1 MPPQH
6 GPLDAGGRRLGG
18 TAKDHL
24 LSPPKL
30 GPWCCPGTCLRRK
43 WQVPHENS
51 HALSQAADLSSPPPS
66 LLPQPGRCGRRAPS
80 RVGPR
85 HLAWDP
91 AVSHGTPSR
100 PCLPFPPPDRPHSLR
115 AKRAWPPSS
124 SEETPTSRCL
134 GPAASFS
141 FLLITT
147 RPLRPAGRPPP
158 CAVSPRSVPRAPGA
172 AATPSGSHAPA
183 LLTAHSCC
191 SPVLPAQQTGDG
203 ALLDRP
209 PGGRCPSAVSHR
221 G

>member
-1 MPPQH
+1 MLPWDLPQEKV
-6 GPLDAGGRRLGG
+6 AGAPREQPCPVPGCRSV
-18 TAKDHL
+18 
-24 LSPPKL
+24 LS
-30 GPWCCPGTCLRRK
+30 
-43 WQVPHENS
+43 
-51 HALSQAADLSSPPPS
+51 AAFPPS
-66 LLPQPGRCGRRAPS
+66 SARALRKARSLSGRTPPS

-85 HLAWDP
+85 RLAWDP
-91 AVSHGTPSR
+91 PHL
-100 PCLPFPPPDRPHSLR
+100 CLPFPPPDRPHSLR

-147 RPLRPAGRPPP
+147 RPLRLAGRPPP

-183 LLTAHSCC
+183 LLTAHSCR